1 MMNSKLKI
9 AAQRRCLCLVLFT
22 FVYPDIKQKH
32 LANFMLNVIDS
43 LPMPYTS
50 LIRNQ
55 GAEKESESSSFPQ
68 LPAPRLRLRR
78 TLSRSLAT
86 RGCSQL

>member
-1 MMNSKLKI
+1 MW
-9 AAQRRCLCLVLFT
+9 FT
-22 FVYPDIKQKH
+22 YVYPHIKQKH

-55 GAEKESESSSFPQ
+55 DAGKESESSSFPLAEHSLVR
-68 LPAPRLRLRR
+68 LPLEVAPSYDNSYNVSWWSCAFAVR
-78 TLSRSLAT
+78 
-86 RGCSQL
+86 